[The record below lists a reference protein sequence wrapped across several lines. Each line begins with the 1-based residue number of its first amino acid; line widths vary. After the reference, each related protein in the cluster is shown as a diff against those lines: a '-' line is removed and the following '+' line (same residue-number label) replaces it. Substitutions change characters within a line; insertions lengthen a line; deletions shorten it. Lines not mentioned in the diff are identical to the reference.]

1 MASPSLLARNP
12 PVHRSL
18 ASGPQWLKDLIS
30 PNPSLLGEETR
41 QTIKAAMLQGALDSL
56 QLPCSSS
63 SACGEGQSPTRVTSD
78 PPTLH
83 IKASSC
89 LPGTASP
96 VWWQKPFSRGS
107 WEGLWFLGVTGK
119 IHLAHRTR
127 RRRSIGSSSSS
138 KRDRGLGACSPR
150 HPDVPLSTGL
160 PTGWADSDP
169 VREKRQNLLGL
180 PASSAASSL
189 AFSVCFQALGSPKTA
204 TAFPRLPSS
213 FPNPIS
219 KPS

>member
-1 MASPSLLARNP
+1 MAPGRATVAPGKTPRGDRWLLPRSWPGTHLFTGLWLWP
-12 PVHRSL
+12 PVAQGFDLTKSQS
-18 ASGPQWLKDLIS
+18 SGGRDK
-30 PNPSLLGEETR
+30 
-41 QTIKAAMLQGALDSL
+41 TIKAAMLQGALDSL

-78 PPTLH
+78 LLTLH

-96 VWWQKPFSRGS
+96 VWWHKPFSRGP

-150 HPDVPLSTGL
+150 HPDVPLSPGL

-169 VREKRQNLLGL
+169 VREKR
-180 PASSAASSL
+180 
-189 AFSVCFQALGSPKTA
+189 
-204 TAFPRLPSS
+204 
-213 FPNPIS
+213 
-219 KPS
+219 